1 MAVRLREA
9 VQERAAALRIRI
21 REEVDRKMKRRSM
34 FWRMVSASLARRRSR
49 MFTALLAI
57 AMGATI
63 LSGLITIYYDIPRQ
77 LGKEFRSYGANMII
91 IPADSDTK
99 ITQEQLDQALGVIP
113 PEKIVGTAPYIYRN
127 AKINEQPYIIAGTD
141 LEGAK
146 KNSPY
151 WLIHGDWPAHPKEVL
166 LGSEIAKAIDLGRG
180 DKITV
185 NTPKEDGS
193 STATD
198 FTIAGTVTTGGK
210 EEELIFMSLEDVRSI
225 IGDADLDVVE
235 CSIEAEQDELGL
247 LAEQIAAK
255 DPHIIPQMVKR
266 VTASQDVVLGKLQ
279 SLVWIVTL
287 IVLCIMM
294 ICVSTTMMAVVT
306 ERRREI
312 GLKKAL
318 GASNKG
324 VVMDFL
330 GEGIVL
336 GIAGGLLG
344 SGFGYLF
351 ALEVSISVFARK
363 VSFLWP
369 LLPLTIIVSALIT
382 VIACL
387 IPVSKAVDVEPALV
401 LRGE

>member
-1 MAVRLREA
+1 
-9 VQERAAALRIRI
+9 
-21 REEVDRKMKRRSM
+21 
-34 FWRMVSASLARRRSR
+34 

-91 IPADSDTK
+91 IPADSETK
-99 ITQEQLDQALGVIP
+99 ISQEQLDQALGVIP

-151 WLIHGDWPAHPKEVL
+151 WLIHGEWPSQAKQVL
-166 LGSEIAKAIDLGRG
+166 LGSEIAKAIDLGKG

-193 STATD
+193 TTATD
-198 FTIAGTVTTGGK
+198 FMIAGTVTTGGK
-210 EEELIFMSLEDVRSI
+210 EEELIFMSLEDIRSI
-225 IGDADLDVVE
+225 IGNEDLDVVE
-235 CSIEAEQDELGL
+235 CSIEAGQDELKL

-306 ERRREI
+306 ERRKEI